1 MAVAPI
7 GQTSTPLLAA
17 SSTTWRHLG
26 GTIASAVA
34 AVAQLSGTHAFASL
48 PMQQWLGGVGFKSTD
63 HRFLQIPVPVGQI
76 PAVQALRQ

>member
-1 MAVAPI
+1 MALI

-17 SSTTWRHLG
+17 SSTTWRHLA
-26 GTIASAVA
+26 GTIPSAVA
-34 AVAQLSGTHAFASL
+34 AVAQLSGTAQPAHLS
-48 PMQQWLGGVGFKSTD
+48 MQQWLYGVGFKSTD